1 MKGKCEAFTSFAAIL
16 GNEMT
21 KAIPELK
28 DDVSRVL
35 TGRPVDGENKGNGAS
50 AVP

>member
-1 MKGKCEAFTSFAAIL
+1 MKGKCEAFTSFADIL

-28 DDVSRVL
+28 DDVSKIL
-35 TGRPVDGENKGNGAS
+35 AGRPVDDGIKGNDAS

>member
-1 MKGKCEAFTSFAAIL
+1 MKGKCEAFTSFADIL

-28 DDVSRVL
+28 DDVSKIL
-35 TGRPVDGENKGNGAS
+35 AGRPVDSENKGNDAS
-50 AVP
+50 AAP